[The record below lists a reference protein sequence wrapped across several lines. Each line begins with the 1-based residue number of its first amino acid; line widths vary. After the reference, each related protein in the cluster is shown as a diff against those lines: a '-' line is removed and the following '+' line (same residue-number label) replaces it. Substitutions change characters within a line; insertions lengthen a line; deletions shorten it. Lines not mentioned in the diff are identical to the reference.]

1 MSRIGKKVIHIPS
14 NVTVDVHESGLVTVK
29 GPLGTLSH
37 PFSKAMKYEV
47 DGEHLTVVR
56 PDDSIEM
63 KALHGTTRAILA
75 NMIEGVSK
83 GYSKKLIINGIGYR
97 AALRG
102 TTLVLNLGYS
112 HEITLPAPEGIT
124 FKLFEKSVGTSKT
137 PGVEVTGIDKQLVGE
152 MAARIRSYR
161 KPEPYL
167 GKGIRYENEVI
178 IRKEGKR
185 AGKK

>member
-47 DGEHLTVVR
+47 EGEHLTVVR

-75 NMIEGVSK
+75 NMVEGVSK

-97 AALRG
+97 AEMKG
-102 TTLVLNLGYS
+102 KDLVLHVGYS
-112 HEITLPAPEGIT
+112 HGIT
-124 FKLFEKSVGTSKT
+124 IHPLDGVTVKVIESKSKDVNAY
-137 PGVEVTGIDKQLVGE
+137 VEVSGSDKFKVGQV
-152 MAARIRSYR
+152 AAQIRETR

-167 GKGIRYENEVI
+167 GKGIRELMYD
-178 IRKEGKR
+178 
-185 AGKK
+185 